1 MFRKYCKFTEKEGE
15 ETEVEYIQAYLFNHD
30 FCFKIFQGE
39 RKQVP
44 SIYGANAFLNWIEQ
58 VGIIGVLYYLLFFWY
73 SESPY

>member
-1 MFRKYCKFTEKEGE
+1 MFRKYYKFTEKEGE

-44 SIYGANAFLNWIEQ
+44 SIYGANAFLN
-58 VGIIGVLYYLLFFWY
+58 
-73 SESPY
+73 